1 MYLRIIHIIRFWR
14 IINANPDKEKNQ
26 NSLNIQKLNE
36 FQEQLKNALQVLDI
50 LAANILGA
58 RSDGGKLG
66 AIFGFN
72 STVNQLNPDMKLTE
86 IEKDSANTLM

>member
-1 MYLRIIHIIRFWR
+1 MSLK
-14 IINANPDKEKNQ
+14 ANLGVIE
-26 NSLNIQKLNE
+26 E
-36 FQEQLKNALQVLDI
+36 FGYNTDVQEQLKNALQVIDI